1 MAQAGGCFSSHY
13 HRARVLRAAARFAE
27 AEAEF
32 RACLAYKARS
42 LGTFEPW
49 NPPF

>member
-1 MAQAGGCFSSHY
+1 VAQAGGCFSSHY